1 MSSCIQPALVIN
13 SFMYHSFYLITG
25 PSKLIVTLKGEV
37 KDAQPNIAG
46 TYVLEPKLENGKS
59 HWLQHTGT
67 NAIWWY
73 KKNKFWAIG
82 PQDNRTIVSIISFDN
97 VASPEEAT
105 TWQYVDALEKLIISD
120 NILVDTF
127 VEKGTYKYDIV
138 WVYYYY
144 KRQRARF
151 VCADLQSKQMGG

>member
-1 MSSCIQPALVIN
+1 MSSCIQAALYIN
-13 SFMYHSFYLITG
+13 SFTYHSFYLITG

-73 KKNKFWAIG
+73 NNTVKFWAIG
-82 PQDNRTIVSIISFDN
+82 PQDNLGSKTVSIVSYDN
-97 VASPEEAT
+97 VTGPEEAT
-105 TWQYVDALEKLIISD
+105 TWQYVDGDLDSWIISD
-120 NILVDTF
+120 KNNILVDTF
-127 VEKGTYKYDIV
+127 VEKGTYK
-138 WVYYYY
+138 
-144 KRQRARF
+144 
-151 VCADLQSKQMGG
+151 

>member
-1 MSSCIQPALVIN
+1 MSSCIQPVLVIN

-25 PSKLIVTLKGEV
+25 KLIVTLKGEV
-37 KDAQPNIAG
+37 KDAQPYIAG

-67 NAIWWY
+67 YAIWWY
-73 KKNKFWAIG
+73 NNEKKFWAIG

-105 TWQYVDALEKLIISD
+105 TWQYFDGASDRWIISD
-120 NILVDTF
+120 KKNILVDTF
-127 VEKGTYKYDIV
+127 VEKGTYK
-138 WVYYYY
+138 
-144 KRQRARF
+144 
-151 VCADLQSKQMGG
+151 